1 MSTWNSVKTDKGL
14 ALESKMVQG
23 ATLTLTKCVSG
34 SGTVPVVNLNKQT
47 AVSEIKQTLSTQS
60 VSVDNNKFSIRTLL
74 INSSLSTGYN
84 LNQIGFYAIDPD
96 EGEILYAI
104 AQITTPKAIPSKS
117 DSPGYAVQF
126 TFTFENS
133 VSANINMT
141 IDSSGLATIQDVED
155 MIGGINY
162 AGSSSHGGAADS
174 ANKLNTDAGDES
186 QPVYFKNG
194 IPVPT
199 NYKLIKSSE
208 SSDGLMSKEDKT
220 KLNTFDEIEL
230 GSDFTD

>member
-14 ALESKMVQG
+14 ALESKMVKG

-34 SGTVPVVNLNKQT
+34 NGIVPIVNLNKQT
-47 AVSEIKQTLSTQS
+47 AVSGIKQKLSIQS

-74 INSSLSTGYN
+74 TNNSVSTGYN
-84 LNQIGFYAIDPD
+84 LSQIGFYASDPD
-96 EGEILYAI
+96 DGEILYAI
-104 AQITTPKAIPSKS
+104 AQITTPKAIPSNS

-141 IDSSGLATIQDVED
+141 IDSSGLATIQDVNEIID
-155 MIGGINY
+155 DKFVI
-162 AGSSSHGGAADS
+162 
-174 ANKLNTDAGDES
+174 
-186 QPVYFKNG
+186 
-194 IPVPT
+194 
-199 NYKLIKSSE
+199 SSE
-208 SSDGLMSKEDKT
+208 SYDGLMSKEDKK

-230 GSDFTD
+230 STDFTD